1 MKQKFVTI
9 NGVNY
14 PIVFDLQAL
23 TNFEDIT
30 KLGFFEA
37 NLNTTN
43 NRIAI
48 VIGAAISADKNTALT
63 VEEMR
68 GKETF
73 DDYEQIVEAYN
84 VVMTLANDFFKIPKV
99 EEGKDPKPEEQEQEQ
114 EENVKN

>member
-1 MKQKFVTI
+1 MKQNFVTI

-14 PIVFDLQAL
+14 PIVFDLKAL

-30 KLGFFEA
+30 KQGVFEA
-37 NLNTTN
+37 NMNTTN

-63 VEEMR
+63 VKEMR

-73 DDYEQIVEAYN
+73 EDYKQIVKAYN
-84 VVMTLANDFFKIPKV
+84 VVMTLAKDFFKIPEV
-99 EEGKDPKPEEQEQEQ
+99 EKEKEEKTDEGEGEDEKPK
-114 EENVKN
+114 N